1 VTINMGTGQTILVF
15 TVGLG
20 VLMSAAYFLGR
31 RQAVAEASTGVKMHS
46 LPGHYGWYT
55 VITAALPALGVALA
69 GAFLHLVGFPAPSG
83 LVIVVAALAIA
94 VGGLWFGLRA
104 VRPSLHAR
112 VLIDNVVRRMLQFAA
127 LLSILTTIG
136 IVLSVL
142 FESIRFFSEISFWHF
157 ITGTEWNP
165 AAAFGGDTAVEP
177 KFGAV
182 PLFLGTFVISLIAMC
197 VALPVG
203 LFAAIYM
210 AEYAS
215 PHVRAWA
222 KPTLEV
228 LAGIPTVV
236 YGFFAA
242 ITVSPLVVAV
252 AQFLGL
258 EVEYTNALAPGV
270 VMGIMITPYISSLSD
285 DVINAVPNKLREG
298 AYALGT
304 TRAEAIKH
312 VVLPAAFPGIL
323 AAFLLGVSRALGE
336 TMIVVMAAGLRPN
349 MTINPLEDMTTVTI
363 QISDSL
369 TGDLAF
375 DSPATQSAFALGLVL
390 FVVTLVFNLISSAM
404 VHRFRQRYV

>member
-1 VTINMGTGQTILVF
+1 MDTGQSILAF
-15 TVGLG
+15 TVGLV
-20 VLMSAAYFLGR
+20 VLMTAAYFLAR
-31 RQAVAEASTGVKMHS
+31 RQAMATTSAGTKMHS
-46 LPGHYGWYT
+46 LPSQYGWYA
-55 VITAALPALGVALA
+55 VITAALPALGVAIA

-94 VGGLWFGLRA
+94 IGGLWLGLRS
-104 VRPSLHAR
+104 VRPSLRAR
-112 VLIDNVVRRMLQFAA
+112 VIIDNVVRRVLQVAA
-127 LLSILTTIG
+127 LVSILTTLG

-142 FESIRFFSEISFWHF
+142 FESIRFFGEISFWHF

-165 AAAFGGDTAVEP
+165 AAAFGGGTAVEP

-182 PLFLGTFVISLIAMC
+182 PLFLGTFLISLIAMC

-203 LFAAIYM
+203 LFAAVYM

-215 PHVRAWA
+215 QNVRAWA
-222 KPTLEV
+222 KPVLEV
-228 LAGIPTVV
+228 LACIPTVV

-242 ITVSPLVVAV
+242 ITVSPIVVVV
-252 AQFLGL
+252 AQFFGL
-258 EVEYTNALAPGV
+258 NVEYTNALAPGL
-270 VMGIMITPYISSLSD
+270 VMGIMITPFISSLSD
-285 DVINAVPNKLREG
+285 DVLNAVPNKLREG

-304 TRAEAIKH
+304 TRAETIKH
-312 VVLPAAFPGIL
+312 IVLPAAFPGIL
-323 AAFLLGVSRALGE
+323 AASLLGVSRALGE

-349 MTINPLEDMTTVTI
+349 MTINPLEDLTTVTV

-390 FVVTLVFNLISSAM
+390 FAVTLIFNLISSVM
-404 VHRFRQRYV
+404 VRRFRQRYV

>member
-1 VTINMGTGQTILVF
+1 
-15 TVGLG
+15 
-20 VLMSAAYFLGR
+20 
-31 RQAVAEASTGVKMHS
+31 
-46 LPGHYGWYT
+46 
-55 VITAALPALGVALA
+55 
-69 GAFLHLVGFPAPSG
+69 
-83 LVIVVAALAIA
+83 
-94 VGGLWFGLRA
+94 
-104 VRPSLHAR
+104 
-112 VLIDNVVRRMLQFAA
+112 
-127 LLSILTTIG
+127 
-136 IVLSVL
+136 
-142 FESIRFFSEISFWHF
+142 
-157 ITGTEWNP
+157 
-165 AAAFGGDTAVEP
+165 
-177 KFGAV
+177 
-182 PLFLGTFVISLIAMC
+182 
-197 VALPVG
+197 
-203 LFAAIYM
+203 IYM

-252 AQFLGL
+252 AQFLEL
-258 EVEYTNALAPGV
+258 EAEYTNALAPGL

>member
-1 VTINMGTGQTILVF
+1 MDTGQSILAF
-15 TVGLG
+15 TSGLV
-20 VLMSAAYFLGR
+20 VLMTAAYFLAR
-31 RQAVAEASTGVKMHS
+31 RQAVATASTGVKMHS
-46 LPGHYGWYT
+46 LPGQYGWYA
-55 VITAALPALGVALA
+55 VITAALPALGVAIA

-83 LVIVVAALAIA
+83 IIIVVAALAIA
-94 VGGLWFGLRA
+94 AGGLWYGLHT
-104 VRPSLHAR
+104 VRPSLRAR
-112 VLIDNVVRRMLQFAA
+112 AFIDNVVRRLLQAAA
-127 LLSILTTIG
+127 LVSIFTTIG

-142 FESIRFFSEISFWHF
+142 FESLRFFGEISFLDF

-165 AAAFGGDTAVEP
+165 SAAFGGDTGMAPE
-177 KFGAV
+177 FGAV
-182 PLFLGTFVISLIAMC
+182 PLFLGTAVISLIAMC

-215 PHVRAWA
+215 APVRAWA
-222 KPTLEV
+222 KPVLEV

-242 ITVSPLVVAV
+242 LTVSPLVVVV
-252 AQFLGL
+252 AEFFGL
-258 EVEYTNALAPGV
+258 DVEYTNALAPGL

-285 DVINAVPNKLREG
+285 DVLNAVPNKLREG

-304 TRAEAIKH
+304 TRAETIKH
-312 VVLPAAFPGIL
+312 IVLPAAFPGIL
-323 AAFLLGVSRALGE
+323 AASLLGVSRALGE

-349 MTINPLEDMTTVTI
+349 MTINPLEDLTTVTV

-369 TGDLAF
+369 TGDLSF

-390 FVVTLVFNLISSAM
+390 FAVTLIFNLISNVM
-404 VHRFRQRYV
+404 VRRFRQRYV

>member
-1 VTINMGTGQTILVF
+1 MDTGQIILAF
-15 TVGLG
+15 TAGLG

-31 RQAVAEASTGVKMHS
+31 RQAVTTASAGVRMHS
-46 LPGHYGWYT
+46 LPGQYGWYA
-55 VITAALPALGVALA
+55 VITAALPALGVAIA
-69 GAFLHLVGFPAPSG
+69 GACLHLVGFPAPSG

-94 VGGLWFGLRA
+94 VGGIWYGLRT
-104 VRPSLHAR
+104 VQPSLRAR
-112 VLIDNVVRRMLQFAA
+112 VLIDNVVRRVLQVAA
-127 LLSILTTIG
+127 LVSILTTIG

-142 FESIRFFSEISFWHF
+142 FEALRFFGEVSFWDF

-165 AAAFGGDTAVEP
+165 SAAFGGDTKSEP
-177 KFGAV
+177 GFGAV
-182 PLFLGTFVISLIAMC
+182 PLFLGTAVISLIAMS

-215 PHVRAWA
+215 RPVRAWA
-222 KPTLEV
+222 KPVLEV

-242 ITVSPLVVAV
+242 ITVSPLVVV
-252 AQFLGL
+252 AAEFFGL
-258 EVEYTNALAPGV
+258 DVEYTNALAPGL

-285 DVINAVPNKLREG
+285 DVLNAVPNKLREG

-304 TRAEAIKH
+304 TRAETIKH
-312 VVLPAAFPGIL
+312 IVLPAAFPGIL
-323 AAFLLGVSRALGE
+323 AASLLGVSRALGE

-349 MTINPLEDMTTVTI
+349 MTINPLEDLTTVTV

-390 FVVTLVFNLISSAM
+390 FAVTLIFNLISSAM
-404 VHRFRQRYV
+404 VRRFRQRYI